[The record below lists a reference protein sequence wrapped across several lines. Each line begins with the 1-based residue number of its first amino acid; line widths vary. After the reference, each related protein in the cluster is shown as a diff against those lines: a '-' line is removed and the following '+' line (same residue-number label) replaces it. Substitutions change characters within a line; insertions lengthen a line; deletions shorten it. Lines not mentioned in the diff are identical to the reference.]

1 MALPI
6 NTLSS
11 LHTLQDDEDHK
22 PRVSWNFLRPRPPPH
37 KPPPND
43 GSLALST
50 RDDVQY
56 VTADLRVTSQL
67 SKISWLPDILV
78 FHSSIIPTVLGPV
91 FSVSLFAGSVAVAAL
106 MWGKEVGLT
115 NNVGESAPASTRYR
129 GGARRGVKWADG
141 VVPLLSVVV
150 GLLLGEFP
158 FLNSCEV

>member
-22 PRVSWNFLRPRPPPH
+22 PRVSWNFLRSLPPPRR
-37 KPPPND
+37 PLPYD
-43 GSLALST
+43 GSSAPST

-56 VTADLRVTSQL
+56 IPADLRVTSQL

-91 FSVSLFAGSVAVAAL
+91 LSVPLFAGSVAVTAL

-129 GGARRGVKWADG
+129 GGAQSDVKWADG
-141 VVPLLSVVV
+141 AVPLLSVVV
-150 GLLLGEFP
+150 GLLLGELP
-158 FLNSCEV
+158 SLNSCEV

>member
-22 PRVSWNFLRPRPPPH
+22 PR
-37 KPPPND
+37 
-43 GSLALST
+43 
-50 RDDVQY
+50 
-56 VTADLRVTSQL
+56 L

-91 FSVSLFAGSVAVAAL
+91 LSVSLFAGSVAIAAL

-115 NNVGESAPASTRYR
+115 NNV
-129 GGARRGVKWADG
+129 
-141 VVPLLSVVV
+141 VPLLSVVV
-150 GLLLGEFP
+150 GLLLVFR
-158 FLNSCEV
+158 NSSAYERYAEGRRDFTSLISGACNLSSGIWVSVTVPPPPTDGSQPSITRARLTEEKEEAD